1 MLRLR
6 TKYTLCLLLIFIC
19 IISSACRTNSQSETA
34 FERGINRDSITY
46 DSKIIEEGYPRE
58 IKQLMSDGTE
68 QTIRYTR
75 APHRIIAVWQ
85 NSIETLL
92 ALGVG
97 KDIIAAIGV
106 PDAEYISPEYREA
119 IIKYLIKVCRCLI
132 KKVFYIMN
140 RLYLGMVF
148 DLWQKCIREYCVLS
162 R

>member
-119 IIKYLIKVCRCLI
+119 YNQIPYKSMQMPDKESV
-132 KKVFYIMN
+132 
-140 RLYLGMVF
+140 LYNEPDFILG
-148 DLWQKCIREYCVLS
+148 
-162 R
+162 